1 MAATP
6 VRVVAM
12 ASTILLM
19 PLARIEDIVRVVVVA
34 DAVMDGWGLVP
45 CFLLF

>member
-1 MAATP
+1 
-6 VRVVAM
+6 VRVVAT
-12 ASTILLM
+12 AGTILLVL
-19 PLARIEDIVRVVVVA
+19 LARIDDITRDVVVA